1 MKHLYKSLVMIAA
14 AAITLA
20 GCTQKEV
27 LDTPNDGEL
36 VTLKFNIRNADEG
49 IVTKALLGTENGKNF
64 LNWENGDKIGAFS
77 TGSTNSNNRP
87 GTVEVSGDNY
97 TLNIQTSSAQTVNNI
112 YSYYPYS
119 NSAGT
124 DKSNVSVTIPEMQK
138 MTSSGFD
145 ADAMPM
151 AGEPVDVNISTTQGN
166 KDYECGDINFANL
179 GSIIKFRVYSSTA
192 VDEKLVSVK
201 YITSG
206 GLGGVYTID
215 LTGVDFSDERTLE
228 LESTSESYA
237 EITTTVETKPA
248 IGTGVDNAYDVFM
261 VVAPG
266 TYSSTSVVVTTSKH
280 TYTLSASGDK
290 TFARSHVK
298 PMKVDIQN
306 GTQGDLPPVETWE
319 ETTLAALGSSD
330 IFVIVGENTD
340 GTFAM
345 SNNNGTGTA
354 PSAVSVTVAE
364 SKITSDV
371 ASNSKWNISG
381 NATDGYVFYPNGST
395 TTWLYCTN
403 TNNGVR
409 VGTNDNKFFKIDS
422 DFLYNVATSR
432 YVGIQAS
439 TDWRCYT
446 SINSNITG
454 QTFKF
459 YKRVLTAA
467 DTRDDAP
474 ISWSAASSTANLGE
488 SFTAPTLTNDESLTV
503 TYASSETTV
512 ATINASTGAITIQG
526 VVGTTTISA
535 EFAGNANYKPTTV
548 SYTLT
553 VNDNRSAA
561 PISWSD
567 TDGAAEIT
575 DTEIVYVLPTLNNT
589 ESLDVTYA
597 SSDETVATIGT
608 DGTVTAL
615 KAGTTTISATYSATT
630 SSTYKSN
637 TVEYELEVTDSRTP
651 TTHYY
656 VKVTS
661 TSDITDGDYLIVYET
676 GNVAFNGGLAT
687 LDGANNT
694 ISVSIGTNGI
704 ESTSTTDAAK
714 FTINVSSGTIQSAS
728 GYYIGVT
735 SYGNGLKQN
744 ENSATYGT
752 HVFNIDSDGNANI
765 YLTQASWN
773 SNQNGKMSLRYNK
786 NTSDNRFRYYKETGQ
801 QPIQLYKL
809 N

>member
-1 MKHLYKSLVMIAA
+1 MKTLYKSLVMIAA

-20 GCTQKEV
+20 GCTQKED
-27 LDTPNDGEL
+27 LDTPKDDEL

-49 IVTKALLGTENGKNF
+49 TVSKALLGTENGKNF
-64 LNWENGDKIGAFS
+64 LNWENNDKIGAFS
-77 TGSTNSNNRP
+77 VGSNNSNNRP
-87 GTVEVSGDNY
+87 GTVEVSGDSF
-97 TLNIQTSSAQTVNNI
+97 TLNIQTSSAQTVTKV

-124 DKSNVSVTIPEMQK
+124 DKSSVSVTIPEMQK
-138 MTSSGFD
+138 MTSDGFD

-151 AGEPVDVNISTTQGN
+151 AGEPADVNITTTQGN
-166 KDYECGDINFANL
+166 VDYECGDINFANL

-215 LTGVDFSDERTLE
+215 LTGVDFSDESTLE
-228 LESTSESYA
+228 LTSTSESYA

-266 TYSSTSVVVTTSKH
+266 TYSNTSVVVTTSKH

-290 TFARSHVK
+290 TFTRSHVK

-306 GTQGDLPPVETWE
+306 GTPGDLPPVETWE

-330 IFVIVGENTD
+330 IFVIVGENAA
-340 GTFAM
+340 GTYAM
-345 SNNNGTGTA
+345 SNNNGTNSA
-354 PSAVSVTVAE
+354 PSAVSVTVAD
-364 SKITSDV
+364 SKITSAV
-371 ASNSKWNISG
+371 ASNIKWNISG

-409 VGTNDNKFFKIDS
+409 VGTNSNKYFKISNDYL
-422 DFLYNVATSR
+422 FNVGTSR

-459 YKRVLTAA
+459 YKRVLTSA
-467 DTRDDAP
+467 DTRDD
-474 ISWSAASSTANLGE
+474 
-488 SFTAPTLTNDESLTV
+488 
-503 TYASSETTV
+503 
-512 ATINASTGAITIQG
+512 
-526 VVGTTTISA
+526 
-535 EFAGNANYKPTTV
+535 
-548 SYTLT
+548 
-553 VNDNRSAA
+553 A

-615 KAGTTTISATYSATT
+615 KAGTTTISATYTAIAT
-630 SSTYKSN
+630 STYKTT

-651 TTHYY
+651 SAHYY
-656 VKVTS
+656 EKVTS
-661 TSDITDGDYLIVYET
+661 EPSDWSGTYLIVYET
-676 GNVAFNGGLAT
+676 GNIAFDGSKTQDSGSTFEVTISEGKIESTADVDAKAFTIGSMTGGYYLKSASNKYLSGTSGSNKTNYGDSET
-687 LDGANNT
+687 LNT
-694 ISVSIGTNGI
+694 ISFNSGDVLI
-704 ESTSTTDAAK
+704 TS
-714 FTINVSSGTIQSAS
+714 N
-728 GYYIGVT
+728 T
-735 SYGNGLKQN
+735 S
-744 ENSATYGT
+744 
-752 HVFNIDSDGNANI
+752 V
-765 YLTQASWN
+765 
-773 SNQNGKMSLRYNK
+773 LRYNSGS
-786 NTSDNRFRYYKETGQ
+786 TLFRYYKSSGYTSQ
-801 QPIQLYKL
+801 KAIQLYKL